1 MLTQSKSG
9 LQNIGSTAANM
20 TFGDGSGMASCL
32 LLGNSQAQAGE
43 FIIDAIQIDTFF
55 RGR

>member
-20 TFGDGSGMASCL
+20 TSGDGSGMASCL
-32 LLGNSQAQAGE
+32 LLGNNQAQAGE
-43 FIIDAIQIDTFF
+43 LIIDAI
-55 RGR
+55 